1 MYNLNCLN
9 LNGNGENG
17 ENGEAASQQ
26 TPSLL
31 SVAMGMTAAGAA
43 EVTPRTP
50 EIVNSLISMTT
61 NPFDTFG
68 QAINNNNNGGGATQS
83 PLVGNC
89 VNGSRFGNVITNAGR
104 VRHYSTSSGEPSP
117 PSVQH
122 TRSQLIKEGL
132 KLTLQTKRR
141 ANGNI
146 MPIQEEMVKQP
157 RLKREEGSADDE
169 DDDESSNSK
178 TTNEL
183 TPEDEERRRKRR
195 ERNKIAATKCRL
207 KKRQKTTNLVQES
220 ECLTSQNQH
229 LKKEIQ
235 QLSTEREELIKML
248 GEHNC
253 TRGKNASPSHNS
265 MYAQQQQQ
273 QQYGTESL
281 RHQQLPAYQDNF
293 AAAPTN
299 HPHHQQQQQN
309 NDYTQLVQVD
319 YVQSV
324 KVEDYDVVNQNYFV
338 QENNDSTNGN
348 CPVSQLSKFNR
359 TS

>member
-1 MYNLNCLN
+1 MYNLNCSN

-17 ENGEAASQQ
+17 EAPSQQ

-68 QAINNNNNGGGATQS
+68 QAIGNNNGGATQS
-83 PLVGNC
+83 PLVTNC

-141 ANGNI
+141 ANGNV
-146 MPIQEEMVKQP
+146 MPIQEETVKQP

-195 ERNKIAATKCRL
+195 ERNKIAATKCRM
-207 KKRQKTTNLVQES
+207 KKRQKTTNLVHES
-220 ECLTSQNQH
+220 ECLTSQNQN

-235 QLSTEREELIKML
+235 LLSTEREELIKML

-253 TRGKNASPSHNS
+253 TRKNASPSHNS

-273 QQYGTESL
+273 QQQQYGTESL
-281 RHQQLPAYQDNF
+281 QHQQLPAYQDNF
-293 AAAPTN
+293 VTAPTN

-319 YVQSV
+319 FVQSV